1 MRRLA
6 LSAALV
12 LACGHGGAA
21 VLDVAWLEDGKLR
34 ALQLHQGAADGGRA
48 PAADTVVPLGSLWKL
63 FVHVYATDTGVDMPD
78 YHCAGRIPDEV
89 YCCDPG
95 QSIDADAALAQSCG
109 LLFAPA
115 RLVLA
120 RGAWQAYWR
129 RLLGTSLRG
138 ELAWLDDPARLGP
151 ERQVRLG
158 ALLRVLGAI
167 PPASRERAEAAL
179 LRVVLDGRGAGS
191 VRWFG
196 NRLRVKT
203 FTWHRPGR
211 PGRPNERLGGAAGWL
226 ADGTPIWFGGD
237 DSSSGII
244 KRWAPQLAASLA
256 LQQRTGGD
264 SGCVLVDFFARYP
277 VARLDGPAGPARA
290 GTLSGRHVVRFEN
303 GQRLAFS
310 STGDMTVARGADGK
324 IRIQGRFGVNDYVA
338 RVLDREA
345 DATRTEAAKA
355 LAVAARTYLAQNARP
370 LAGCQHIADSSATQR
385 VSPNPPSAPALAV
398 ARWTDQLVLEGAQV
412 RYHRDLAGADVLA
425 WTEAREQARNGAAF
439 DAILAHAYPRASLTI
454 GGVGGQRCRRLHP
467 NEAWLAR
474 MLPRWERVLL
484 REPGYERPP
493 QLPTVCAL
501 DVGAPYS
508 EQARGRV
515 FMRPLATREDRIT
528 LAHEYIHIALRR
540 HPRGQD
546 ERYVEGLARRLA
558 DQGVGSY

>member
-1 MRRLA
+1 MRRIA
-6 LSAALV
+6 LCAV
-12 LACGHGGAA
+12 LLLTSGQGGAA
-21 VLDVAWLEDGKLR
+21 ALDVAWLDGGRLR
-34 ALQLHQGAADGGRA
+34 AVQLHQEPSRGGHA
-48 PAADTVVPLGSLWKL
+48 PTANTLVPLGSLWKL

-78 YHCAGRIPDEV
+78 YHCGGRIPDEV

-95 QSIDADAALAQSCG
+95 RSIDADAALAQSCG

-115 RLVLA
+115 RLMLA
-120 RGAWQAYWR
+120 RGAWQAYWG

-138 ELAWLDDPARLGP
+138 ELAWLADPARLGP
-151 ERQVRLG
+151 GRQVRLG

-203 FTWHRPGR
+203 FTWHRPNQ
-211 PGRPNERLGGAAGWL
+211 PDTRLGGAAGWL
-226 ADGTPIWFGGD
+226 ADGTPIWFSGD
-237 DSSSGII
+237 DSSSGIF
-244 KRWAPQLAASLA
+244 KRWAPQLAASPA
-256 LQQRTGGD
+256 LQQRAGGD

-277 VARLDGPAGPARA
+277 VARLDGPAGPARSGA
-290 GTLSGRHVVRFEN
+290 LNGRHVVRFAN
-303 GQRLAFS
+303 GQRLAFTG
-310 STGDMTVARGADGK
+310 TGDMTMTRGADGK

-345 DATRTEAAKA
+345 DATQTEAAKA
-355 LAVAARTYLAQNARP
+355 LAIAARTYLQQNARP
-370 LAGCQHIADSSATQR
+370 VAACQHIADSSATQR
-385 VSPNPPSAPALAV
+385 VSPNPPSASALVV
-398 ARWTDQLVLEGAQV
+398 ARWTDALVLEDAQV
-412 RYHRDLAGADVLA
+412 RYHRDLPGTDVLA
-425 WTEAREQARNGAAF
+425 WTEAREQARNGEAF

-454 GGVGGQRCRRLHP
+454 AGVGGQRCRRLHP
-467 NEAWLAR
+467 NEAWLAH

-484 REPGYERPP
+484 REPGYERPA

-508 EQARGRV
+508 EQSRGRV

-528 LAHEYIHIALRR
+528 LAHEYIHIALRH

-546 ERYVEGLARRLA
+546 EHYVEGLARRLA
-558 DQGVGSY
+558 DQGVGSD

>member
-6 LSAALV
+6 LSAALI

-48 PAADTVVPLGSLWKL
+48 PTADTVVPLGSLWKL
-63 FVHVYATDTGVDMPD
+63 FVHVHATDTGVDMPD

-115 RLVLA
+115 RLMLA

-158 ALLRVLGAI
+158 ALLRVLGAV

-211 PGRPNERLGGAAGWL
+211 PETRLGGAAGWL

-237 DSSSGII
+237 DSSSGIF
-244 KRWAPQLAASLA
+244 KRWAPQLAASPA
-256 LQQRTGGD
+256 LLTQAGGD
-264 SGCVLVDFFARYP
+264 GGCVLVDFFARYP

-303 GQRLAFS
+303 GQRLAF
-310 STGDMTVARGADGK
+310 TGAGDMTMARGADGR

-355 LAVAARTYLAQNARP
+355 LAIAARTYLQQNARP
-370 LAGCQHIADSSATQR
+370 LAACQHIADSSATQR
-385 VSPNPPSAPALAV
+385 VSPNPPSSPALAV
-398 ARWTDQLVLEGAQV
+398 ARWTDALVLEGAQV
-412 RYHRDLAGADVLA
+412 RYHRDLAGTDVLA
-425 WTEAREQARNGAAF
+425 WNEALEQARKGAAF

-454 GGVGGQRCRRLHP
+454 AGVGGQRCRRLHP

-484 REPGYERPP
+484 REPGYERPA

-508 EQARGRV
+508 EQSRGRV
-515 FMRPLATREDRIT
+515 FMRALATREDRIT
-528 LAHEYIHIALRR
+528 LAHEYIHIALRH

-558 DQGVGSY
+558 DQNVGSD